1 MIRSKPPKQKPKRT
15 LPVGFVMNLGSKPV
29 KWDKTMI
36 FRALFLANLGLTE
49 KEIAI
54 AVDVH
59 EHTIYYWKRTKPA
72 FFDALQKGKQEYTN
86 RVEKGLV
93 ESSVGYTHP
102 AIHFSNHEGMV
113 TQTPYIKHYP
123 PNVAAMKFYLT
134 NRAKDRWADIQQ
146 IDGIVQ
152 HKHSL
157 DLTNLSTT
165 QLNALET
172 IGVVELPEHGNDTN

>member
-1 MIRSKPPKQKPKRT
+1 M
-15 LPVGFVMNLGSKPV
+15 
-29 KWDKTMI
+29 
-36 FRALFLANLGLTE
+36 
-49 KEIAI
+49 
-54 AVDVH
+54 
-59 EHTIYYWKRTKPA
+59 
-72 FFDALQKGKQEYTN
+72 
-86 RVEKGLV
+86 V

-172 IGVVELPEHGNDTN
+172 IGVVELPEHGSDLD

>member
-72 FFDALQKGKQEYTN
+72 FFDALQKENKNTLIE
-86 RVEKGLV
+86 
-93 ESSVGYTHP
+93 
-102 AIHFSNHEGMV
+102 
-113 TQTPYIKHYP
+113 
-123 PNVAAMKFYLT
+123 
-134 NRAKDRWADIQQ
+134 
-146 IDGIVQ
+146 
-152 HKHSL
+152 
-157 DLTNLSTT
+157 
-165 QLNALET
+165 
-172 IGVVELPEHGNDTN
+172 